1 MTALP
6 ADAAR
11 TLRADA
17 PGRVM
22 LVDDHGLLAASLA
35 ALLRGDGFDV
45 AVEEPDAPEA
55 LLERARGHLPDV
67 VLLDL
72 DLGRED
78 LAAVDLIPGLREQGA
93 RVVMLS
99 GSTDRVALAECLEAG
114 AEGILSKAT
123 PFADVVEAIG
133 RAVAGRTVTPPAERD
148 RMLDLLRAERRARR
162 DALAPFD
169 SLTPKEAEVLAS
181 LAGGLGAEAIAEE
194 GFVSITTVRSQI
206 RGILTKLGVSSQLAA
221 VALAARAGWTPPPP
235 ARP

>member
-1 MTALP
+1 
-6 ADAAR
+6 
-11 TLRADA
+11 
-17 PGRVM
+17 
-22 LVDDHGLLAASLA
+22 
-35 ALLRGDGFDV
+35 
-45 AVEEPDAPEA
+45 
-55 LLERARGHLPDV
+55 
-67 VLLDL
+67 
-72 DLGRED
+72 
-78 LAAVDLIPGLREQGA
+78 
-93 RVVMLS
+93 MLS

-206 RGILTKLGVSSQLAA
+206 RGSSPSSACRRSSRRWPWRRGPDGPRRRLPAPDPPD
-221 VALAARAGWTPPPP
+221 ARAP
-235 ARP
+235 AQDRREHPRRGPAGAGKSSILRM